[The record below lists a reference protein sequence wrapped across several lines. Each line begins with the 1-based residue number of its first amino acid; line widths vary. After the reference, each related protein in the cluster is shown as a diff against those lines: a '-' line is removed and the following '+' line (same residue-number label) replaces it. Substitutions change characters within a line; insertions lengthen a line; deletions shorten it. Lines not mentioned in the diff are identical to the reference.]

1 MRRTRLR
8 SALLACLL
16 AAAVSAVA
24 TGCQREAEPGEPKR
38 EGLGEEVAGLKYSV
52 FITRQ
57 INQNLASDRY
67 FYRGP
72 EPKPGFTYYG
82 IFMKVCNETK
92 GFKRPI
98 EYGEFKVKDSQGNE
112 FEPIELEKDNAFAY
126 RARRLSHEACVP
138 EAGTPSA
145 TSPTGGALLLFEFP
159 VQTLE
164 NRPLELEI
172 EGTGPEGE
180 IEHGAIELDL

>member
-1 MRRTRLR
+1 MRLSSPR
-8 SALLACLL
+8 SAIFACA
-16 AAAVSAVA
+16 AAAVLAV
-24 TGCQREAEPGEPKR
+24 GCGEEKHEPKR
-38 EGLGEEVAGLKYSV
+38 EGLGAEVAGIKYTV

-57 INQNLASDRY
+57 INQHLASDRA

-82 IFMKVCNETK
+82 LFLKVCNEGE
-92 GFKRPI
+92 GFRTPI
-98 EYGEFKVKDSQGNE
+98 AYDHFHVRDSQGNE
-112 FEPIELEKDNAFAY
+112 FEPVELEGDNAFAY
-126 RARRLSHEACVP
+126 RARRLSKGACVP

-145 TSPTGGALLLFEFP
+145 TGPTGGALMLFEFP

-172 EGTGPEGE
+172 EDTTEEGKKE
-180 IEHGAIELDL
+180 TQAIELDL